1 MIKKN
6 KLYDLYDAS
15 SGLINY
21 VSEIENELN
30 HPDIFVVAATSCD
43 LKKYGLPISY
53 KINGSGAGLTMDSAK
68 LSAIGETLERY
79 CLSIIRK
86 ESLILNSSKEL
97 TQKSIPHTSPEE
109 WSLFSKEQDTT
120 PFARFDDSTKIAWT
134 IADSLTE
141 KIQKYVP
148 ASLVYLPYYNHFRAQ
163 GEQMIS
169 PSVSTGAACATT
181 KEEALLK
188 GIAELIERDSFMIMW
203 RGKIPCKKVE
213 IDQLSGIFELF
224 NKKFSRPGL
233 EFSLYLTQFDFEM
246 PSFFGVLTDS
256 RKGFKSR
263 VVGGA
268 AHPDPEVAALKTLLE
283 LVQGLVWKDYKG
295 DIKFPVMDKFENVN
309 SFEARMELYA
319 YNDMT
324 EAFTFLPEKTEI
336 KLSEIPKAYNYE
348 PLGLRKTLGLL
359 IQDFKEKDYEIL
371 AVDMI
376 SAEAEYCDVHIVK
389 VLIPALEAMD
399 GEHKYQYLGG
409 NRWKN
414 IPFVTGYITPNKKIE
429 LNTYPH
435 PYP

>member
-6 KLYDLYDAS
+6 KLFDLHDAN

-30 HPDIFVVAATSCD
+30 HPEIFVAAATSCD
-43 LKKYGLPISY
+43 LKKYGLPVSY
-53 KINGSGAGLTMDSAK
+53 KINGSGAGLTLDSARI
-68 LSAIGETLERY
+68 SAIGETLERY
-79 CLSIIRK
+79 CLSIIK
-86 ESLILNSSKEL
+86 SENLILNSSREL
-97 TQKSIPHTSPEE
+97 RKKSILHVKPEK
-109 WSLFSKEQDTT
+109 WSLFSKEQDIE
-120 PFARFDDSTKIAWT
+120 PFTIFDDNAKIVWT
-134 IADSLTE
+134 LADSLTE
-141 KIQKYVP
+141 KVTKYVP
-148 ASLVYLPYYNHFRAQ
+148 ASLVYLPYYYHFKDL

-213 IDQLSGIFELF
+213 IDEFSSIFEIF
-224 NKKFSRPGL
+224 NKKFIRPGL
-233 EFSLYLTQFDFEM
+233 EFNLYLTQFDFEM
-246 PSFFGVLTDS
+246 PSFFGVLVDH

-268 AHPDPEVAALKTLLE
+268 AHPNPEVAALKTLLE

-295 DIKFPVMDKFENVN
+295 NVDFPIMDKFQNID
-309 SFEARMELYA
+309 SFESRMELYA

-324 EAFTFLPEKTEI
+324 EAFTFLPVKEKI
-336 KLSEIPKAYNYE
+336 KLSEIPIAYNYDACN
-348 PLGLRKTLGLL
+348 LRETLGLL
-359 IQDFKEKDYEIL
+359 IKDFDKKNYEIL
-371 AVDMI
+371 AVDMN
-376 SAEAEYCDVHIVK
+376 SLEAEYCDVHIVK

-409 NRWKN
+409 DRWKN
-414 IPFVTGYITPNKKIE
+414 IPFDTGYINENEKIK